1 MSDNEI
7 KNNVKQVKANQ
18 TYLTNKQ
25 DMDEQIDFYRRIYLE
40 SIWHELYLNAYKYY
54 MAVEAIG
61 RFEGE
66 ESFDFYQYLE
76 KFEYSSDRVKQLYQ
90 EIVEDE
96 VNFYFIYSIQQLR
109 FNVRY
114 TPKAEGNLI

>member
-1 MSDNEI
+1 M
-7 KNNVKQVKANQ
+7 KANQ